1 MKPRLF
7 VLAVSAMLLASCG
20 GTPTEK
26 SSVEAPNSSVN
37 DTSSS
42 VAPIAKKLTGISLD
56 TANVKKAYLF
66 NSLMPDTLNDELDA
80 TGLKVIANY
89 DDGTTS
95 EIATSEV
102 LVTGPDLGAV
112 GEGEVTVTYRGKQAT
127 YPVKVG
133 SYKATAADIAI
144 VEDKVIVTIT
154 GSYEGLTAEEFK
166 AFSWSA
172 DFQENG
178 YNGGSWDGGW
188 AEKADEAVVMNAE
201 NGTFSYTRDVTALD
215 NKLYTGHF
223 GHKLVPNNNGGMQ
236 KMDLKIDA
244 TENAVK
250 SVSYNDHVYT
260 INYNIGKD
268 KPDFCWGN
276 LSLQIADQGAP
287 AWAVNNIGLVKE
299 NDHIYLAMSVGF
311 ENYTDDEFLALPWY
325 IDLQKNDEIGHA
337 GWDNATQDASLSE
350 KMTINSGVASFRL
363 DVTEF
368 AAGGYT
374 MHFGLKTGEKAPE
387 YKPAEWTAQEPIENG
402 DMTYQLVCHP
412 GSNEST
418 KYWGCVGLT
427 IIDKTAATASIASA
441 SVSGTD
447 AAVITMTGTGENI
460 DNTMFRADLQS
471 TYDWK
476 NPEVTSDATVVD
488 GAWTIVLNIPGTL
501 ANGDYLVHWFLGKQ
515 SHDLEKKAD
524 LLPDFQESSTTVSG
538 KSYSLHISN
547 MWNRDMIV
555 LTVADAA

>member
-7 VLAVSAMLLASCG
+7 VFAVSAMLLASCG
-20 GTPTEK
+20 APTAE
-26 SSVEAPNSSVN
+26 SSQAPAVSSEPA
-37 DTSSS
+37 SSS

-56 TANVKKAYLF
+56 TTNVKKAYLF
-66 NSLMPDTLNDELDA
+66 NSLMPSTLNDELDA

-133 SYKATAADIAI
+133 SYKATAADIALAG
-144 VEDKVIVTIT
+144 DKVIVTIT

-201 NGTFSYTRDVTALD
+201 NGVFTYTRDVTALE

-244 TENAVK
+244 EDATK
-250 SVSYNDHVYT
+250 SVTFNNRVYT

-268 KPDFCWGN
+268 QPDYCWGN
-276 LSLQIADQGAP
+276 LSLTIADEGAP
-287 AWAVNNIGLVKE
+287 SWAVNSIALSKE
-299 NDHIYLAMSVGF
+299 EGHVYLAMNIGF
-311 ENYTDDEFLALPWY
+311 ENYTNDAFLALPWY
-325 IDLQKNDEIGHA
+325 IDFQNNDNIGGG
-337 GWDNATQDASLSE
+337 GWATVLKEEALAS
-350 KMTINSGVASFRL
+350 KMTIAGNVASFKL
-363 DVTEF
+363 DVTSL

-374 MHFGLKTGEKAPE
+374 MHFGLKTGDGTPE
-387 YKPAEWTAQEPIENG
+387 YKPATWAAQDALVDG
-402 DMTYQLVCHP
+402 DKSYHLVCTP
-412 GSNEST
+412 GSSEGT
-418 KYWGCVGLT
+418 EFWGCVGLMIT
-427 IIDKTAATASIASA
+427 QENPPAAAISAASIAK
-441 SVSGTD
+441 SGDDVVLTLS
-447 AAVITMTGTGENI
+447 GTGENI
-460 DNTMFRADLQS
+460 DNTMFRADIQKAGD
-471 TYDWK
+471 DWATTAL
-476 NPEVTSDATVVD
+476 TSDVTVNE
-488 GAWTIVLNIPGTL
+488 GAWTIAAHIPASVG
-501 ANGDYLVHWFLGKQ
+501 AQNYLVHWFLGSA
-515 SHDLEKKAD
+515 SHDLEKKSDSLAD
-524 LLPDFQESSTTVSG
+524 FASSSVVANS
-538 KSYSLHISN
+538 KNYELHIVN
-547 MWNRDMIV
+547 MWDRDMICV
-555 LTVADAA
+555 TISDVA